1 MNRPQPHPTGDLSD
15 AVPQELAHNDIANGA
30 ERPGTPEVAFENL
43 AGNNPEILIHF
54 RGQIYRLRATRNGK
68 LILNK

>member
-1 MNRPQPHPTGDLSD
+1 MNRPHSHPTGDLSD
-15 AVPQELAHNDIANGA
+15 AEPQELAHDGIAHGA

-54 RGQIYRLRATRNGK
+54 RGQTYRLRATRNGK